1 MKLFSKI
8 MKDAGRHFEKGSRFA
23 VLYPLYEAFDS
34 FLFGSNQ
41 TTRIAPHIRDSID
54 LKRIMTTVLIA
65 LLPCTLM
72 AMWNTGYQANTV
84 IEAMGLTGP
93 DGWRGGIMSLVG
105 CNPTSLVSNFLH
117 GALYFLPI
125 YMVTM
130 LVGSFWEGVFN
141 LIRGHEFSEAFLVTG
156 LLFSLTLP
164 ATIPLWQVAVGVSFG
179 LIFAKEVF
187 GGVGRNFMNPALAS
201 RAFIYFAYPAQMTGD
216 MVWTAV
222 DGVSGA
228 TALAQFA
235 AVQPGQVAHVLDSVH
250 MTWFQSFLG
259 TIPGS
264 MGETSTLA
272 CLFGAVI
279 LLITRIAPWRV
290 MASTLIGA
298 LLCSSYFYF
307 TGSDVNPLWAIP
319 PHWHLVLGG
328 FAFGLVFMATDP
340 VSAAHTPTG
349 QWLYGLLI
357 GVLAIMIRVANPAY
371 PEGIMLAILLGNVFA
386 PLFDFFVIQANIKRR
401 MLRHG

>member
-1 MKLFSKI
+1 MKFLSKL
-8 MKDAGRHFEKGSRFA
+8 MEDAGQHFEKGGPLERW
-23 VLYPLYEAFDS
+23 YPLYEAFDS

-41 TTRIAPHIRDSID
+41 TTKIAPHVRDSID

-72 AMWNTGYQANTV
+72 ALWNTGYQANVALQTL
-84 IEAMGLTGP
+84 GLPGP
-93 DGWRGGIMSLVG
+93 DGWRGGIMALVG
-105 CNPTSLVSNFLH
+105 CDPASLTSNFLH
-117 GALYFLPI
+117 GSLYFLPI
-125 YMVTM
+125 YIVTM
-130 LVGSFWEGVFN
+130 LVGSFWELIFN

-156 LLFSLTLP
+156 LLFTLTLP
-164 ATIPLWQVAVGVSFG
+164 PTIPLWQVALGVSFG

-201 RAFIYFAYPAQMTGD
+201 RAFIYFAYPAQITGD
-216 MVWTAV
+216 YVWTAV

-228 TALAQFA
+228 TPLAQFA
-235 AVQPGQVAHVLDSVH
+235 SGVPGKVLESLDV
-250 MTWFQSFLG
+250 TWFQTFVG

-272 CLFGAVI
+272 CLFGALV
-279 LLITRIAPWRV
+279 LLITGIAPWRV
-290 MASTLIGA
+290 MASTLLGA
-298 LLCSSYFYF
+298 LVCASYFYF
-307 TGSDVNPLWAIP
+307 TGSDLNPLYSIA

-340 VSAAHTPTG
+340 VSAAHTHTG
-349 QWLYGLLI
+349 QWLYGVLI

-386 PLFDFFVIQANIKRR
+386 PLFDYFVIQANIKRR

>member
-1 MKLFSKI
+1 MKFLSKI
-8 MKDAGRHFEKGSRFA
+8 MLQAGRYFEKDGPLARW
-23 VLYPLYEAFDS
+23 YPLYEAFDS

-41 TTRIAPHIRDSID
+41 TTKIAPHIRDSID

-72 AMWNTGYQANTV
+72 AMWNTGYQANMV
-84 IEAMGLTGP
+84 IEAMALAGP
-93 DGWRGGIMSLVG
+93 DGWRGAIMSLVG
-105 CNPTSLVSNFLH
+105 YDPSSLLSNFLH

-125 YMVTM
+125 YIVTM
-130 LVGSFWEGVFN
+130 AVGSFWEGVFN
-141 LIRGHEFSEAFLVTG
+141 LVRGHEFSEAFLVTG
-156 LLFSLTLP
+156 LLFTLTLP

-187 GGVGRNFMNPALAS
+187 GGVGRNFINPALAS
-201 RAFIYFAYPAQMTGD
+201 RAFLYFAYPAQMTGD
-216 MVWTAV
+216 MIWTAV

-235 AVQPGQVAHVLDSVH
+235 AAQPGQVMASINV
-250 MTWFQSFLG
+250 TWAQTFLG
-259 TIPGS
+259 TISGS

-272 CLFGAVI
+272 CLVGAVI

-290 MASTLIGA
+290 MASTLLGA
-298 LLCSSYFYF
+298 MICASFYYFS
-307 TGSDVNPLWAIP
+307 GSDINPLWAIP

-340 VSAAHTPTG
+340 VSAAHTHPG
-349 QWLYGLLI
+349 QWMYGLLV
-357 GVLAIMIRVANPAY
+357 GVLAIMIRVSNPAF
-371 PEGIMLAILLGNVFA
+371 PEGVMLAIILGNVFA
-386 PLFDFFVIQANIKRR
+386 PLFDYFVIQANIKRR

>member
-1 MKLFSKI
+1 MKLLSKI
-8 MKDAGRHFEKGSRFA
+8 MEEAGRHFGKDGRLA
-23 VLYPLYEAFDS
+23 RWYPLYEAFDS

-41 TTRIAPHIRDSID
+41 TTRIAPHVRDSID

-84 IEAMGLTGP
+84 IQAMGLSGP
-93 DGWRGGIMSLVG
+93 DGWRGAIMALTG
-105 CNPTSLVSNFLH
+105 CDPTSLASNFLH
-117 GALYFLPI
+117 GSLYFLPI
-125 YMVTM
+125 YFVTM
-130 LVGSFWEGVFN
+130 VVGSFWEGVFN

-216 MVWTAV
+216 TVWTAV

-228 TALAQFA
+228 TALGQFA
-235 AVQPGQVAHVLDSVH
+235 AAQPGHIMDSINV
-250 MTWFQSFLG
+250 TWAQSFLG

-272 CLFGAVI
+272 CLFGALI

-298 LLCSSYFYF
+298 LFCASCYYF
-307 TGSDVNPLWAIP
+307 TGSDVNPLWSIP
-319 PHWHLVLGG
+319 PQWHLVLGG

-349 QWLYGLLI
+349 QWMYGLLI
-357 GVLAIMIRVANPAY
+357 GVLAIMIRVSNPAY

>member
-1 MKLFSKI
+1 MKE
-8 MKDAGRHFEKGSRFA
+8 AGQYFEKGA
-23 VLYPLYEAFDS
+23 PLAKWYPLYEAFDS
-34 FLFGSNQ
+34 FLFGCNQ
-41 TTRIAPHIRDSID
+41 TTKIAPHVRDSID

-72 AMWNTGYQANTV
+72 AMWNTGYQANLALQ
-84 IEAMGLTGP
+84 AMGLAGP
-93 DGWRGGIMSLVG
+93 EGWRGSIMALVG
-105 CNPTSLVSNFLH
+105 CNPGSLSSNFLH
-117 GALYFLPI
+117 GSLYFLPVYI
-125 YMVTM
+125 VTM
-130 LVGSFWEGVFN
+130 LVGSFWEAIFN

-156 LLFSLTLP
+156 LLFTLTLP
-164 ATIPLWQVAVGVSFG
+164 PTIPLWQVATGVSFG

-187 GGVGRNFMNPALAS
+187 GGVGRNFMNPALVS

-216 MVWTAV
+216 AIWTAV
-222 DGVSGA
+222 DGVTGA
-228 TALAQFA
+228 TAIGQAGNAL
-235 AVQPGQVAHVLDSVH
+235 PGKVMESLDV
-250 MTWFQSFLG
+250 TWVQSFLG

-272 CLFGAVI
+272 CLFGAF
-279 LLITRIAPWRV
+279 LLLVTKIAPWRV
-290 MASTLIGA
+290 MASTLLGG
-298 LLCSSYFYF
+298 LLCASYYYF
-307 TGSDVNPLWAIP
+307 VGSEVNPLYAIP

-340 VSAAHTPTG
+340 VSAAHTHIG

-386 PLFDFFVIQANIKRR
+386 PLFDYFVIQANMKRR